1 VTRRTQFN
9 SMKDKGNAM
18 NNSNGW
24 GLTARLIS
32 KHFGVLGDRVSEA
45 IANFDPETATEA
57 DRDRLA
63 DSLRGA
69 AQKLAAARA
78 AFDREHADVVKLRD
92 LIATDEK
99 AAGTLTERLA
109 AGKISEATITL
120 FCDEL
125 EANKARLPQEVQEE
139 ADAKQYM
146 DELQTIVDAL
156 SRQLG
161 EFDAAAKKAMQALA
175 TARAQQDLQRLRA
188 ERQSQLAGLSGL
200 RGNSSALNALA
211 RRAQNI
217 ANEAAGMKI
226 VADIGQRPLD
236 QAAEIDA
243 IRKSVGSPALGAES
257 ALQRL
262 QRLSGQPSQPA
273 AALSPA
279 SAALLANS

>member
-1 VTRRTQFN
+1 M
-9 SMKDKGNAM
+9 S
-18 NNSNGW
+18 NSNGW

-63 DSLRGA
+63 DTLRST

-78 AFDREHADVVKLRD
+78 SFDKEHADVVKLRN

-99 AAGTLTERLA
+99 ATETLGERLA
-109 AGKISEATITL
+109 AGKISEATINM

-125 EANKARLPQEVQEE
+125 EANKARLPQEIQEE
-139 ADAKQYM
+139 ADAQQYM
-146 DELQTIVDAL
+146 DELQKIVDAL
-156 SRQLG
+156 SKQLSD
-161 EFDAAAKKAMQALA
+161 FDAAAKKALQALA
-175 TARAQQDLQRLRA
+175 TAKAQKDLQAIRT

-200 RGNSSALNALA
+200 QGNSSALEALT
-211 RRAQNI
+211 RRAQTV
-217 ANEAAGMKI
+217 ANEAAGMRI

-243 IRKSVGSPALGAES
+243 IRKSVSQADTAGETTLE
-257 ALQRL
+257 RL
-262 QRLSGQPSQPA
+262 KRLSA
-273 AALSPA
+273 K
-279 SAALLANS
+279 SAA